1 MFADVVN
8 ALVDAEEAY
17 YVSTKGDLKDTILSS
32 VYSEILSR
40 MSKKLYYAEWYSRPY
55 LPKEFDEYKNIYPAV
70 KEIADILTDR
80 GYTCT
85 VTQSTPTLE
94 RGIYCTR
101 LYVTWDNKSSGN
113 DI

>member
-40 MSKKLYYAEWYSRPY
+40 MSKKLYYADGIVDPIYQ
-55 LPKEFDEYKNIYPAV
+55 KNLMNIKTY
-70 KEIADILTDR
+70 ILL
-80 GYTCT
+80 
-85 VTQSTPTLE
+85 S
-94 RGIYCTR
+94 
-101 LYVTWDNKSSGN
+101 KK
-113 DI
+113 